1 MGNNSRVPRAAVDL
15 APSPRHY
22 FRSLFVACSALAA
35 LGFAP
40 LLFAQQ
46 IPATNV
52 RDTKPAGQSSSAPAE
67 DFVPEPSTPKA
78 PQVTFQD
85 DELTI
90 NAENSRLSDVLTSIR
105 LCTGADID
113 IPVSASNERVWVRLG
128 PGPARKVITT
138 LLSNTNLDYV
148 IQASDTDSDQVRSIL
163 LTPKTKSGSAPL
175 GDHGASSYSTASRI
189 PKANQPAQD
198 LSNVEIPAVPPVATA
213 SAAPTGS
220 STPSATPDASSNAP
234 GTEIATASPVST
246 AAAST
251 ASDAPR
257 PTPSNTEQ
265 MIQTLENMYEQRKQM
280 QSQTTPKPPGTN

>member
-1 MGNNSRVPRAAVDL
+1 MGNKSRDSRTFNPSL
-15 APSPRHY
+15 APRHY
-22 FRSLFVACSALAA
+22 SRNLFLASTALAA
-35 LGFAP
+35 LGLAP
-40 LLFAQQ
+40 VLFAQQ
-46 IPATNV
+46 LPATNV
-52 RDTKPAGQSSSAPAE
+52 RDSKAADQSSSAPAE
-67 DFVPEPSTPKA
+67 NFVPEPSTPKA

-90 NAENSRLSDVLTSIR
+90 NAENSRLSDVLASIR
-105 LCTGADID
+105 LCTGADLD

-148 IQASDTDSDQVRSIL
+148 IQASDTDSEQVRSIL
-163 LTPKTKSGSAPL
+163 LTPKTKNGSAPL
-175 GDHGASSYSTASRI
+175 SDHTASQYNTASRI

-198 LSNVEIPAVPPVATA
+198 FSNVEVPAVQPVTTA
-213 SAAPTGS
+213 STPPSGSPAPT
-220 STPSATPDASSNAP
+220 ATPDASSNAP

-246 AAAST
+246 SAAAST

>member
-1 MGNNSRVPRAAVDL
+1 MGNNSRVARAAVDPG
-15 APSPRHY
+15 PSPRHY
-22 FRSLFVACSALAA
+22 FRSMFVACSALAA

-198 LSNVEIPAVPPVATA
+198 LSNVEIPAVPPAATA
-213 SAAPTGS
+213 SAAP
-220 STPSATPDASSNAP
+220 TPDASSNAP

>member
-1 MGNNSRVPRAAVDL
+1 MGNKSRDFRNSLNPGL
-15 APSPRHY
+15 APRHY
-22 FRSLFVACSALAA
+22 FRNSFVACTALAA
-35 LGFAP
+35 LGIAP
-40 LLFAQQ
+40 VLFAQQ
-46 IPATNV
+46 LPATNV

-175 GDHGASSYSTASRI
+175 GDHAASSYSTASRI

-213 SAAPTGS
+213 STAPTGLP
-220 STPSATPDASSNAP
+220 TPTATPDASSNAP

-246 AAAST
+246 AAAAT
-251 ASDAPR
+251 SDAPR

-280 QSQTTPKPPGTN
+280 QSQTGSKPPGTN

>member
-1 MGNNSRVPRAAVDL
+1 MGDNFRDSRNINPSL
-15 APSPRHY
+15 APRHY
-22 FRSLFVACSALAA
+22 FRNLFVACTALAA
-35 LGFAP
+35 LGVAP
-40 LLFAQQ
+40 VLFAQQ
-46 IPATNV
+46 LPT
-52 RDTKPAGQSSSAPAE
+52 TKPAYQSSSAPAE

-90 NAENSRLSDVLTSIR
+90 NAENSRLSDVLASVR
-105 LCTGADID
+105 LCTGADLD
-113 IPVSASNERVWVRLG
+113 IPVGASNERVWVRLG
-128 PGPARKVITT
+128 PGPARKVIST

-148 IQASDTDSDQVRSIL
+148 IQASDTDPDQVRSIL
-163 LTPKTKSGSAPL
+163 LTPKTKNGSAPL
-175 GDHGASSYSTASRI
+175 GDHSASPFSTASRI

-198 LSNVEIPAVPPVATA
+198 FSNVEIPAVQPVASA

-220 STPSATPDASSNAP
+220 STPSATPDASSNSP

-246 AAAST
+246 AAAASS

-280 QSQTTPKPPGTN
+280 QSQTGSKPPGIN

>member
-90 NAENSRLSDVLTSIR
+90 NAENSRLSDVLASIR
-105 LCTGADID
+105 LCTGADLD

-128 PGPARKVITT
+128 PGPARKIIST

-148 IQASDTDSDQVRSIL
+148 IQASDTDSEQVRSIL
-163 LTPKTKSGSAPL
+163 LTPKTKNGSAPL
-175 GDHGASSYSTASRI
+175 GDHNASPYTTASRI

-234 GTEIATASPVST
+234 GTEIATVSPVST
-246 AAAST
+246 AAAAT
-251 ASDAPR
+251 SDAPR

>member
-1 MGNNSRVPRAAVDL
+1 MGNKSLVPGAAVNPG
-15 APSPRHY
+15 PSPRHY
-22 FRSLFVACSALAA
+22 FRSMLVACSALAA
-35 LGFAP
+35 LGMAP
-40 LLFAQQ
+40 ILFAQQ
-46 IPATNV
+46 LPATNV
-52 RDTKPAGQSSSAPAE
+52 RDAKPAGQSSSAPAE

-163 LTPKTKSGSAPL
+163 LTPKTKNGSAPL
-175 GDHGASSYSTASRI
+175 GDKIPTTYSTASRI

-198 LSNVEIPAVPPVATA
+198 LSNVEVPAVQPVATA
-213 SAAPTGS
+213 SAAPAAS
-220 STPSATPDASSNAP
+220 SPTSAPADASGSVPA
-234 GTEIATASPVST
+234 TEIATATPVVPEP
-246 AAAST
+246 AASE
-251 ASDAPR
+251 APHGAA
-257 PTPSNTEQ
+257 SNTEQ
-265 MIQTLENMYEQRKQM
+265 MIQTLENMYQQRKQM
-280 QSQTTPKPPGTN
+280 QSQAGSKPPGTN

>member
-1 MGNNSRVPRAAVDL
+1 MGNNSGDSRSVLNPNL
-15 APSPRHY
+15 APRHY
-22 FRSLFVACSALAA
+22 FRSMFVACSALAA
-35 LGFAP
+35 LGISP
-40 LLFAQQ
+40 LLVAQQ

-90 NAENSRLSDVLTSIR
+90 NAENSRLSDVLASVR
-105 LCTGADID
+105 LCTGVDLD

-175 GDHGASSYSTASRI
+175 VDHTPYSTANRI

-220 STPSATPDASSNAP
+220 PTPTATPDASSNAP

-246 AAAST
+246 AAAAT
-251 ASDAPR
+251 SDAPR